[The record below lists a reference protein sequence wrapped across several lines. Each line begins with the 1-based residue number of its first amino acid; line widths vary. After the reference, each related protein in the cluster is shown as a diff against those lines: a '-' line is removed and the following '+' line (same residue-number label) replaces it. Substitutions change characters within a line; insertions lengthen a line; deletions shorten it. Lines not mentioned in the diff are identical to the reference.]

1 MWRLDTDGIIWA
13 VVIGVLVI
21 GYGLWWVIFRSIS
34 RK

>member
-1 MWRLDTDGIIWA
+1 MFGLDTDGIIWA

-21 GYGLWWVIFRSIS
+21 GYGVWWIIFRILA